1 MLRIHGRKIEHLR
14 VLSKVGIVSFAGIVS
29 CGLVILTL
37 GIMLFPSLPPTAQ
50 AEENGDTADSDST
63 QSIGIS
69 IPADLTLDVTPTQE
83 GSFVSGDLEILISTD
98 NATGYTL
105 AFSLSGTD
113 TSLSSSIE
121 KIGSEIP
128 STAAT
133 IDEPT
138 TLPVNT
144 WGWYPDS
151 IANNTDNFFIAL
163 PNSADPYQ
171 LKETSAPT
179 QSSGETTTI
188 SFGVNIDTSVPSG
201 SYSNT
206 IVISAIANYTPKPV
220 LDVYPTTGWAG
231 DAITL
236 YSNGGFVDVESV
248 SIGGTACTNF
258 DVKSVDELT
267 CELPE
272 KAETDTTSGSDN
284 GYEITI
290 IASGYQLDTHNF
302 TVRYFNPNRTET
314 ASVSN
319 AQVTNVSMETF
330 TVSDCGRLGVGDI
343 ISLTD
348 GRNGQTYRIKKMQ
361 DGKCWMIDNMKY
373 KGEGITIANI
383 GDGTEGIALGKD
395 KLNTI
400 DGSSNA
406 SSTGAGTNFDKAF
419 FDSPMGI
426 GYCYDSSLQGS
437 YTKCGY
443 LYNWYAATAGTGAY
457 GAGAQGSNATAS
469 ICPTGWRLPSGGEN
483 ANSDLAILNSSMANN
498 TFTSPGFYDETIDYT
513 YARGWQYSGDWS
525 GVMSGGQSGSLFF
538 QGQNGF
544 YWTSTFGT
552 TGSARVLYFHSY
564 GIGAGAGSNEMYYG
578 FALRCVMNGSVNIA
592 FDGNGAD
599 SGSMALQSI
608 GVGQSDSLSAN
619 EFTRDGYRFMGWNTE
634 ADGSGTFYVNGE
646 TYTALTSQAGQTV
659 TLYAQWKQIYYMQDF
674 TNAQCQSLASDSNF
688 TVVDKRDGN
697 DYTVRYINGAC
708 WMTQNLRIAGG
719 TTVTSADSNVSSN
732 YTIPTTD
739 LTAGASYIE
748 GRVHNSGNTLDGYW
762 YNYCAVS
769 AGTVCSENNQ
779 DALHDICP
787 KNWRMPTLTEQ
798 QNILGDYSSIF
809 LPTNSGYYGYNGLF
823 DEDGTLWW
831 SSTTYAMS
839 FVYAQY
845 CMWYSDNGLLTSY
858 MDRDLGGNIRCIRS
872 S

>member
-1 MLRIHGRKIEHLR
+1 M
-14 VLSKVGIVSFAGIVS
+14 SFAGIVS

-272 KAETDTTSGSDN
+272 KTETDTTSGSDN

-383 GDGTEGIALGKD
+383 GDGTEGIALGKG

-513 YARGWQYSGDWS
+513 YAGGWQYSGDWS

-659 TLYAQWKQIYYMQDF
+659 TLYAQWKQVFGKDTLQGF
-674 TNAQCQSLASDSNF
+674 TVADCQSQASSTNVTLTD
-688 TVVDKRDGN
+688 VRDN
-697 DYTVRYINGAC
+697 NTYTVRYIGDVC
-708 WMTQNLRIAGG
+708 WMTQNLRLAGG
-719 TTVTSADSNVSSN
+719 TTLTPETTNVTTNWYFPNTQLTGNSPSYTESQMTISSN
-732 YTIPTTD
+732 T
-739 LTAGASYIE
+739 SY
-748 GRVHNSGNTLDGYW
+748 GGY
-762 YNYCAVS
+762 YNYCAAS
-769 AGTVCSENNQ
+769 AGTICQSDYAQ
-779 DALHDICP
+779 DATQDICP
-787 KNWRMPTLTEQ
+787 AGWRLPTSTEQ
-798 QNILGDYSSIF
+798 LDITGSSIF
-809 LPTNSGYYGYNGLF
+809 SPVYSGRYG
-823 DEDGTLWW
+823 DGVLYQQYDGYWW
-831 SSTTYAMS
+831 SSSSTTNQSMRYVLMVA
-839 FVYAQY
+839 V
-845 CMWYSDNGLLTSY
+845 
-858 MDRDLGGNIRCIRS
+858 DLGGSMAPTSRYANNGLSLRCVRS